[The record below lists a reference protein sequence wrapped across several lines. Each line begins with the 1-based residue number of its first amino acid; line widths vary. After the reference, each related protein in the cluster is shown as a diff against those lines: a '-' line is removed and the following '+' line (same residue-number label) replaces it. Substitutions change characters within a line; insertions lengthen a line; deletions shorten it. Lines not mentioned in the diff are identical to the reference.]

1 MLLTLEE
8 EKYYDNYF
16 ATFATEGWKQ
26 FLTEIQ
32 EILDSHRIE
41 HIKDEKNLAFVQG
54 ERDAL
59 HRVVRFATGIRTNY
73 TLIKE
78 REAESND

>member
-16 ATFATEGWKQ
+16 STFATEGWNQ
-26 FLTEIQ
+26 FISEIQ
-32 EILDSHRIE
+32 EILDSHKIE
-41 HIKDEKNLAFVQG
+41 HIKDEKNLAFVKG

-59 HRVVRFATGIRTNY
+59 HRVLRFAPGIRTTYNMI
-73 TLIKE
+73 TE
-78 REAESND
+78 RTAND